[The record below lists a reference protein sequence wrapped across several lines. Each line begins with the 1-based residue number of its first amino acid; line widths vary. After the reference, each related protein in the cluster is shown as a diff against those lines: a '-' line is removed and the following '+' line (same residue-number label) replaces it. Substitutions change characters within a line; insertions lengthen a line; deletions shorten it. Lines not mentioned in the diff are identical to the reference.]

1 MELIDG
7 LSRLALSASSARYKE
22 CPVDFEVKTAV
33 QEGKWCW
40 WRPGHSGF
48 PFQIYQA
55 LLSIWGGQLSPASLN
70 ASDWQDLAANGYQ
83 AILAADW
90 LVQKELGRFGQVDE
104 IERLA
109 PRMMPCAWNYDSL
122 YAFSSLGFEDSDTG
136 KTHPCQYSAESEA
149 EIAVIIME
157 LRGSK
162 EHQDLLESA
171 RNSEV
176 SSTAALQNF
185 YEFVR
190 RNLGCKDRANPLSS
204 CPEIHLLGMQGLA
217 KLWNRESPLR
227 GLERSFAKVEY
238 DNPRPLQP
246 FRLVVAIYA
255 NNRPHYLHQVL
266 DSLKKA
272 RGVHDILLVISLDS
286 PCPQSLSLIELI
298 DFCKTRVL
306 FHSKSYLA
314 RLCQVRSCDA
324 RGFSNRCRFSFILCQ
339 IRCSDRTERAKILF

>member
-266 DSLKKA
+266 LLHCVVFLSTLGLKWSALRCKLDEITKIYCSYSLFGNFIFFTSKNDCIDAFVAFFAFESTQNVVLKYDY
-272 RGVHDILLVISLDS
+272 V
-286 PCPQSLSLIELI
+286 LS
-298 DFCKTRVL
+298 D
-306 FHSKSYLA
+306 
-314 RLCQVRSCDA
+314 
-324 RGFSNRCRFSFILCQ
+324 NR
-339 IRCSDRTERAKILF
+339 DRIQDCM